1 METEV
6 HWQGTVNIRRAT
18 AGDVKLLQ
26 DIGIQTFYD
35 TFAEVNTKA
44 DMDQYLEMNFNDAR
58 IILELADTDNLFF
71 VAESNGQ
78 SAGYAKLRK
87 GTTPVELQGA
97 NAIELER
104 LYVAKE
110 FLGKRVGQALM
121 DHCLSKA
128 REENFNTVWLGVW
141 ENNLRAIAFYKKCG
155 FEKFGAHAFLLGT
168 DLQTDHMMKIDI

>member
-71 VAESNGQ
+71 VANQTDNLPAMQ
-78 SAGYAKLRK
+78 SC
-87 GTTPVELQGA
+87 
-97 NAIELER
+97 
-104 LYVAKE
+104 AKE
-110 FLGKRVGQALM
+110 PR
-121 DHCLSKA
+121 
-128 REENFNTVWLGVW
+128 RWNFKVPTRSNW
-141 ENNLRAIAFYKKCG
+141 NG
-155 FEKFGAHAFLLGT
+155 FT
-168 DLQTDHMMKIDI
+168 